1 MPLSLANA
9 GQELQVLTI
18 NSSHENRMRLVNLG
32 ITSGI
37 SIRVINRNP
46 SALLVGVRETRIMLD
61 LRLAHQIYVQ

>member
-37 SIRVINRNP
+37 SIRVISRNP

-61 LRLAHQIYVQ
+61 LRLAHQIHVQ